1 MKIVV
6 YGPDKRTGALQ
17 DGKVVDLSYA
27 YAKYLYERRAAPR
40 ALELAEALVPSDLAR
55 LIEGG
60 PAALEHAQTALDYLF
75 KEAQDHKDP
84 RGESV
89 VHVHDAVQIH
99 APRPKGT
106 RMACAGSNFT
116 THRERMTRRSGR
128 DVRPPFIWG
137 FWKIPHE
144 GVAPDGDVIY
154 PARCDRLDYEG
165 ELAVILGKTGKDLR
179 PSDLEDFVW
188 GVTLFCDWSI
198 RSPRE
203 PLGPM
208 NFAVP
213 KNFDTSYSLGPCIVV
228 GEFDP
233 ANVDIETFVNG
244 ERRQAHNTRDMTFSF
259 AQYLEYLSRDLT
271 LYPGDLICSGTGEGT
286 AADASPVNP
295 DGSQPPDL
303 FLKPG
308 DRVEIRSPQIGSLR
322 ARIVAKTPR

>member
-1 MKIVV
+1 VKIVV
-6 YGPDKRTGALQ
+6 FGPDRRTGALR
-17 DGKVVDLSYA
+17 DGAVVDLSHA
-27 YAKYLYERRAAPR
+27 YAKYLYEREGASRAA
-40 ALELAEALVPSDLAR
+40 ELAAALVPSDLAA
-55 LIEGG
+55 LIENG
-60 PAALEHAQTALDYLF
+60 PAAVERAQAALDYLF
-75 KEAQDHKDP
+75 ERAADRNDLRGAPLVLPAQ
-84 RGESV
+84 EQ
-89 VHVHDAVQIH
+89 QIH
-99 APRPKGT
+99 APRPHGT

-128 DVRPPFIWG
+128 EARAPFIWG
-137 FWKIPHE
+137 FWKIAHDAVPSGGE
-144 GVAPDGDVIY
+144 VIY

-165 ELAVILGKTGKDLR
+165 EVAVILGRRGKDLR
-179 PSDLEDFVW
+179 PADLQSFVW

-208 NFAVP
+208 NFAAP
-213 KNFDTSYSLGPCIVV
+213 KNFDTSYSLGPCIAV
-228 GEFDP
+228 GEVDP
-233 ANVDIETFVNG
+233 ENIDVETLVNG

-286 AADASPVNP
+286 AADASPVLA

-308 DRVEIRSPQIGSLR
+308 DRVEVKSPAIGSLR
-322 ARIVAKTPR
+322 ARIVAKSG

>member
-6 YGPDKRTGALQ
+6 FGPDKRTGALHN
-17 DGKVVDLSYA
+17 GAVVDLSHA
-27 YAKYLYERRAAPR
+27 FAKYLRERNGANRP
-40 ALELAEALVPSDLAR
+40 LELAEALVPSDLAR
-55 LIEGG
+55 LIEAG
-60 PAALEHAQTALDYLF
+60 PAAVENAGKALDYLF
-75 KEAQDHKDP
+75 GQAQDQKDP

-89 VHVHDAVQIH
+89 VFSPAAVHIH

-128 DVRPPFIWG
+128 DVKAPFIWG
-137 FWKIPHE
+137 FWKITNEP
-144 GVAPDGDVIY
+144 ADPDGDVVY

-165 ELAVILGKTGKDLR
+165 ELAIILGKRGKDLR
-179 PSDLEDFVW
+179 PSDLKDFVW

-208 NFAVP
+208 NFAAP
-213 KNFDTSYSLGPCIVV
+213 KNFDTSYSLGPCIAV
-228 GEFDP
+228 GEAD
-233 ANVDIETFVNG
+233 ATNIDIETLVNG
-244 ERRQAHNTRDMTFSF
+244 QRRQFHNTRDMTFSF
-259 AQYLEYLSRDLT
+259 GQYLEYLSRDLT

-286 AADASPVNP
+286 AADASPVLA
-295 DGSQPPDL
+295 DGTQAPDL

-308 DRVEIRSPQIGSLR
+308 DNVEIKSPTIGSLR
-322 ARIVAKTPR
+322 ARIVAKDAK

>member
-6 YGPDKRTGALQ
+6 YGPDKRVGALK
-17 DGKVVDLSYA
+17 DSKVVDLSGA
-27 YAKYLYERRAAPR
+27 FAKYLRERDGAYRAS
-40 ALELAEALVPSDLAR
+40 ELAEALVPPQLVR
-55 LIEGG
+55 LIEAG
-60 PAALEHAQTALDYLF
+60 PAALENAAKALDYLATQ
-75 KEAQDHKDP
+75 AQDDKDP
-84 RGESV
+84 RGETL
-89 VHVHDAVQIH
+89 VHALAAVKIH
-99 APRPKGT
+99 PPRPQGT

-116 THRERMTRRSGR
+116 THRERMTVRSGR
-128 DVRPPFIWG
+128 EVRAPFIWG
-137 FWKIPHE
+137 FWKVTNDPAEI
-144 GVAPDGDVIY
+144 DGEVTY

-165 ELAVILGKTGKDLR
+165 ELAVILGRRGKDLK
-179 PSDLEDFVW
+179 PAQLKDFVW

-208 NFAVP
+208 NFAAP
-213 KNFDTSYSLGPCIVV
+213 KNFDNSYSLGPCIAV
-228 GEFDP
+228 GEADP

-244 ERRQAHNTRDMTFSF
+244 QRRQSHNTRDMTFSF

-286 AADASPVNP
+286 AADASPVNA

-308 DRVEIRSPQIGSLR
+308 DAVEIRSPQVGSLK
-322 ARIVAKTPR
+322 ARIVAKSAR

>member
-6 YGPDKRTGALQ
+6 FGPDKRTGALR
-17 DGKVVDLSYA
+17 DGAVVDLSYA
-27 YAKYLYERRAAPR
+27 FAKYLYEREGATR

-60 PAALEHAQTALDYLF
+60 PRALEHAQKALDYLF
-75 KEAQDHKDP
+75 GQAQDRKDP
-84 RGESV
+84 RGETLLHPADSV
-89 VHVHDAVQIH
+89 RLH

-128 DVRPPFIWG
+128 DVRAPFIWG
-137 FWKIPHE
+137 FWKIAHE
-144 GVAPDGDVIY
+144 GVPPDGEVIY

-165 ELAVILGKTGKDLR
+165 ELAVILGKGGKDLR
-179 PSDLEDFVW
+179 PGDLKGAVW

-208 NFAVP
+208 NFAAP
-213 KNFDTSYSLGPCIVV
+213 KNFDTSYSLGPCILV
-228 GEFDP
+228 GEADP
-233 ANVDIETFVNG
+233 ANVDIETLVNG

-259 AQYLEYLSRDLT
+259 AEYLEYLSRDLT

-286 AADASPVNP
+286 AADASPVLA
-295 DGSQPPDL
+295 DGTQPPDL

-308 DRVEIRSPQIGSLR
+308 DRVEVNSPAIGSLR
-322 ARIVAKTPR
+322 ARIVAKAAR